1 MTTTPMPGGF
11 DVCAMPLSETATI
24 GAVLISP
31 VERAQ
36 RILASYENEDIT
48 EPRLKMIDRVAR
60 YLVAQD
66 TAANMA
72 AVAAAAEHNGA
83 VTQSELP
90 TLWLLIHDVVD
101 ENTLPQIHDGKT

>member
-1 MTTTPMPGGF
+1 MTTTPMPAGF

-72 AVAAAAEHNGA
+72 ARSEEH
-83 VTQSELP
+83 TSELQSP
-90 TLWLLIHDVVD
+90 GQLVCRLLLEKKKSTVLDDVSH
-101 ENTLPQIHDGKT
+101 T